1 MVCDRLLSD
10 GAGND
15 DDGVKDNT
23 QQTQS
28 QFFVARTLHA
38 KCLADIHQLPLSS
51 LPSLRDSLL
60 SHFACH
66 ADRDTRARAKNQPA
80 SRSLRDG

>member
-15 DDGVKDNT
+15 DDGVNDNT
-23 QQTQS
+23 QRTQS
-28 QFFVARTLHA
+28 QFFAVKTLHA

-51 LPSLRDSLL
+51 LPSLRDLLL
-60 SHFACH
+60 SHFARH
-66 ADRDTRARAKNQPA
+66 ADRNA
-80 SRSLRDG
+80 SQTMSLTTFLL